1 MVGLRQ
7 PHWSRQVI
15 TRVVLAA
22 SLSIIVFIAACGASG
37 TPTLS
42 PTITDFADAAAHLEA
57 GIAFQENGQPGEAI
71 AEFDEVIR
79 LDPTLA
85 NAFTD
90 RGLNYFQLGQV
101 ERAIQD
107 FDEAI
112 RLQPQFAVAYANR
125 AQAYTFLG
133 RDREAENDVD
143 RAAELGFDRD
153 VLESAIEETKK
164 LR

>member
-1 MVGLRQ
+1 M
-7 PHWSRQVI
+7 I

-42 PTITDFADAAAHLEA
+42 PAATDFADAAAHLAA
-57 GIAFQENGQPGEAI
+57 GIAFQENGQSGEAI
-71 AEFDEVIR
+71 AEYDEAIR

-85 NAFTD
+85 NAFND
-90 RGLNYFQLGQV
+90 RGLNYLQLGQV

-107 FDEAI
+107 FDEAV

-143 RAAELGFDRD
+143 RAVELGFDRD

>member
-1 MVGLRQ
+1 MF
-7 PHWSRQVI
+7 

-22 SLSIIVFIAACGASG
+22 SLSIIVFIAACGASV
-37 TPTLS
+37 TPTLG
-42 PTITDFADAAAHLEA
+42 PATTDFADAAAHLEA

-90 RGLNYFQLGQV
+90 RGFNYFQLGQV
-101 ERAIQD
+101 ERAVQD

-133 RDREAENDVD
+133 RDKEAENDVD
-143 RAAELGFDRD
+143 RAVELRIDRGL
-153 VLESAIEETKK
+153 LESSIEEIKNQ
-164 LR
+164 R